1 LYIGVAKI
9 IGNVR
14 RKLGIM
20 LIEQSADN
28 NLDPFFYISW
38 EHQLIFMFQQQNSF
52 PEDWITDLEYS
63 PLHPMIIE

>member
-1 LYIGVAKI
+1 
-9 IGNVR
+9 
-14 RKLGIM
+14 M

-38 EHQLIFMFQQQNSF
+38 EHQVILMTQQQNSF

-63 PLHPMIIE
+63 PHHPMIIE